1 METRIIDLI
10 KNPETLRVEDLN
22 LLETEIEKFPYMQ
35 SLRAI
40 YLLGVHRFYNEYFPK
55 ELAKTAAYTTDKRIL
70 YNLINKTNE
79 NMAAVLAASA
89 FPFKTEFTTKT
100 PALQEIKVEE
110 TPIHTEEEV
119 VENTDLVVETQ
130 SIEISEPVSFVEENT
145 NEEQQTTNNE
155 TPSISDIPSVEEPQ
169 YNAPS
174 PERSEYEQKKLAIDE
189 YIAAEMAKLKS
200 GTATE
205 EPSIIEKEEDVEPV
219 KAIETISETEKEEIA
234 VEEVKAEEITP
245 VETVEE
251 REVEVETEPVAVE
264 TEEERFSA
272 EELASP
278 STFNLKKPK
287 ETTIDFYNRK
297 QTGFVEETSTQ
308 KEDFYS
314 AKTTSESSTENEA
327 KETTIDFYAR
337 KQTSFVEETPAQKED
352 FYSAKTTSESSTED
366 ETKETTIDFYAQKQ
380 TKSIEET
387 SVQKEDIYSS
397 EKIAENEERE
407 TTIDFYARKQT
418 SFVEETP
425 AQKEDFYSAKTT
437 SESSTENEARET
449 TIDFYARKQT
459 ESVEESRTQ
468 KENYYS
474 SESLTENET
483 RGTNIDFYASKKTA
497 SDTQE
502 EQKSTH
508 SPVDIYQ
515 KTIDTENTEK
525 DEPAEVYKNPVD
537 FYSSQ
542 NKPVQ
547 EEENV
552 SATEEIANS
561 EKQEPK
567 VEIETEKVTE
577 VEKPASN
584 SNVTSFISTWKSW
597 LKIDRSEIVTPSEQ
611 DKKAAIID
619 KFIETNPKIS
629 PIKEDVDFIVKEKSN
644 DISHLMT
651 ETLAQLYVEQK
662 LYTKAIQAYKILQE
676 KHPEKTE
683 EFEERIEEI
692 KKSRNIK

>member
-40 YLLGVHRFYNEYFPK
+40 YLLGVHRFYNENFSK

-79 NMAAVLAASA
+79 NMAAALVASA
-89 FPFKTEFTTKT
+89 FPFKTDLATKT
-100 PALQEIKVEE
+100 PKIQEVKTEAIPAPAEVKIEE
-110 TPIHTEEEV
+110 K
-119 VENTDLVVETQ
+119 TDLVTETQ
-130 SIEISEPVSFVEENT
+130 SVEISEPVSFVEENK
-145 NEEQQTTNNE
+145 NEEAQALNNE
-155 TPSISDIPSVEEPQ
+155 TPSIPDVSPIEEPQ
-169 YNAPS
+169 ADILL
-174 PERSEYEQKKLAIDE
+174 PEKTETEKTELTAAE
-189 YIAAEMAKLKS
+189 YIAAEMAKLKA
-200 GTATE
+200 GAATE
-205 EPSIIEKEEDVEPV
+205 EPAIAEKE
-219 KAIETISETEKEEIA
+219 KNIETTETIEIISEVEKEEIL
-234 VEEVKAEEITP
+234 VEEVKAEEISP
-245 VETVEE
+245 IEIVEE
-251 REVEVETEPVAVE
+251 KEVEAEVETEPVVE
-264 TEEERFSA
+264 EEERFSA

-278 STFNLKKPK
+278 DTFNLRKPK

-297 QTGFVEETSTQ
+297 QTGFVEETPAQ

-314 AKTTSESSTENEA
+314 AKTTSESSAEKEEKETTIDFYAKKQAESVEETPAQKENIYSSEKTVEEKTTENEE

-352 FYSAKTTSESSTED
+352 FYSAKTTSESSAEK
-366 ETKETTIDFYAQKQ
+366 EEKETTIDFY
-380 TKSIEET
+380 T
-387 SVQKEDIYSS
+387 
-397 EKIAENEERE
+397 
-407 TTIDFYARKQT
+407 RKQT

-425 AQKEDFYSAKTT
+425 AQKENIYSSEETI
-437 SESSTENEARET
+437 SESSTEKEAKET
-449 TIDFYARKQT
+449 TIDFYA
-459 ESVEESRTQ
+459 
-468 KENYYS
+468 
-474 SESLTENET
+474 
-483 RGTNIDFYASKKTA
+483 SKKA
-497 SDTQE
+497 NSDTQE
-502 EQKSTH
+502 EQTSY
-508 SPVDIYQ
+508 SPVNIYQ
-515 KTIDTENTEK
+515 KQIDTEKEA
-525 DEPAEVYKNPVD
+525 AEVSKN
-537 FYSSQ
+537 F
-542 NKPVQ
+542 VQ
-547 EEENV
+547 EENV
-552 SATEEIANS
+552 STTEEAANS
-561 EKQEPK
+561 EKPK
-567 VEIETEKVTE
+567 PKAEIGTEKVSE
-577 VEKPASN
+577 VVKPTSS

-619 KFIETNPKIS
+619 KFIENNPKIS

>member
-40 YLLGVHRFYNEYFPK
+40 YLLGVHRFYNENFSK

-79 NMAAVLAASA
+79 NMAAALAASA
-89 FPFKTEFTTKT
+89 FPFKTDLATKT
-100 PALQEIKVEE
+100 PKIQEVKTEAIPAPAEVKIEE
-110 TPIHTEEEV
+110 K
-119 VENTDLVVETQ
+119 TDLVTETQ
-130 SIEISEPVSFVEENT
+130 SVEISEPVFVEENK
-145 NEEQQTTNNE
+145 NEETQAVNNE
-155 TPSISDIPSVEEPQ
+155 TPSIPDVSLVEEPQ
-169 YNAPS
+169 SDVLS
-174 PERSEYEQKKLAIDE
+174 PEKTETEKTELTAAE

-200 GTATE
+200 GAATE
-205 EPSIIEKEEDVEPV
+205 EPAIAEKEEN
-219 KAIETISETEKEEIA
+219 IETTETIEIISEAEKEEIL
-234 VEEVKAEEITP
+234 VEEVKAEEIP
-245 VETVEE
+245 PIEIVEE
-251 REVEVETEPVAVE
+251 KEVEVEAEPV
-264 TEEERFSA
+264 EEERFSA

-278 STFNLKKPK
+278 DTFNLRKPK

-297 QTGFVEETSTQ
+297 QTGFVEETPAQKENIYSSEETISEKPAEKEEEKETNISFYAQKQAESIEESPAQ

-314 AKTTSESSTENEA
+314 AKTTSESPAEKEERETTIDFYARKQTCFVEETPAQKENIYSSEKTVEEKTTEKEE

-337 KQTSFVEETPAQKED
+337 KQTSFVEETPAQKENI
-352 FYSAKTTSESSTED
+352 YSSEKTVEEKTTEKE
-366 ETKETTIDFYAQKQ
+366 EKETTIDFYA
-380 TKSIEET
+380 
-387 SVQKEDIYSS
+387 
-397 EKIAENEERE
+397 
-407 TTIDFYARKQT
+407 
-418 SFVEETP
+418 
-425 AQKEDFYSAKTT
+425 
-437 SESSTENEARET
+437 
-449 TIDFYARKQT
+449 
-459 ESVEESRTQ
+459 
-468 KENYYS
+468 
-474 SESLTENET
+474 
-483 RGTNIDFYASKKTA
+483 SKKA
-497 SDTQE
+497 NSDAQE
-502 EQKSTH
+502 EQTSY
-508 SPVDIYQ
+508 SPVNIYQ
-515 KTIDTENTEK
+515 KQIDTEKEDT
-525 DEPAEVYKNPVD
+525 AEVSKNL
-537 FYSSQ
+537 
-542 NKPVQ
+542 VQ
-547 EEENV
+547 EENI
-552 SATEEIANS
+552 STTEEAANS
-561 EKQEPK
+561 EKPEPK
-567 VEIETEKVTE
+567 AEIEKVSE
-577 VEKPASN
+577 AAKPTSN

-619 KFIETNPKIS
+619 KFIENNPKIS

>member
-40 YLLGVHRFYNEYFPK
+40 YLLGVHRFYNEHFPK

-79 NMAAVLAASA
+79 NRAAALAESPI
-89 FPFKTEFTTKT
+89 PFKTEFTTKT

-110 TPIHTEEEV
+110 TPIHTGEEV

-130 SIEISEPVSFVEENT
+130 SVEISEPVSFVEENT

-155 TPSISDIPSVEEPQ
+155 TPSIPEVSPVEEPQ

-174 PERSEYEQKKLAIDE
+174 LERSEYEQKKLAIDE

-200 GTATE
+200 GAATE
-205 EPSIIEKEEDVEPV
+205 EPSADEKEEN
-219 KAIETISETEKEEIA
+219 IETTEKISEKEEVA
-234 VEEVKAEEITP
+234 VEEVKAEEISP
-245 VETVEE
+245 IEE
-251 REVEVETEPVAVE
+251 KEVEVETEPVVE

-278 STFNLKKPK
+278 ETFNLKKPK

-297 QTGFVEETSTQ
+297 QTGYAEETSAL
-308 KEDFYS
+308 KEDYYSS
-314 AKTTSESSTENEA
+314 AKPVEENST
-327 KETTIDFYAR
+327 KETNVDFYTK
-337 KQTSFVEETPAQKED
+337 KQTEPVEEAPAQKED
-352 FYSAKTTSESSTED
+352 YYSVKPVSESSAED

-380 TKSIEET
+380 TIAET
-387 SVQKEDIYSS
+387 AVQKEDIYSS
-397 EKIAENEERE
+397 EKTAENEERE

-418 SFVEETP
+418 GFVEETP
-425 AQKEDFYSAKTT
+425 AQKENNYS
-437 SESSTENEARET
+437 SESSTENEA
-449 TIDFYARKQT
+449 
-459 ESVEESRTQ
+459 
-468 KENYYS
+468 
-474 SESLTENET
+474 
-483 RGTNIDFYASKKTA
+483 RGTNIDFYASKIA
-497 SDTQE
+497 VSDTQE
-502 EQKSTH
+502 EQKSAY

-515 KTIDTENTEK
+515 KPIETENTEK
-525 DEPAEVYKNPVD
+525 DEQVEVYKNPVD

-552 SATEEIANS
+552 SATEDVADS
-561 EKQEPK
+561 EKPKAEP
-567 VEIETEKVTE
+567 EIVTE
-577 VEKPASN
+577 VVKPASN

-619 KFIETNPKIS
+619 KFIENNPKIS

-644 DISHLMT
+644 HISHLMT

-676 KHPEKTE
+676 KHPERTE
-683 EFEERIEEI
+683 EYEEVIEEI

>member
-40 YLLGVHRFYNEYFPK
+40 YLLGVHRFYNEHFPK

-79 NMAAVLAASA
+79 NMAAALAASA

-119 VENTDLVVETQ
+119 VENTDLIVENQ
-130 SIEISEPVSFVEENT
+130 PVEISEPVSFVEENT
-145 NEEQQTTNNE
+145 NDEQQATNIE
-155 TPSISDIPSVEEPQ
+155 IPSIPDVSPVEEPQ
-169 YNAPS
+169 YSAPS

-200 GTATE
+200 GIATE
-205 EPSIIEKEEDVEPV
+205 APSIVEKEEDIEPV
-219 KAIETISETEKEEIA
+219 KAVETISETEKEEEEVA
-234 VEEVKAEEITP
+234 VEEVKAEEISP
-245 VETVEE
+245 IEAVEE
-251 REVEVETEPVAVE
+251 KEVEVETETEPIATE

-297 QTGFVEETSTQ
+297 QTGYAEETSAT
-308 KEDFYS
+308 KEDYYSS
-314 AKTTSESSTENEA
+314 AKPVEEENKV
-327 KETTIDFYAR
+327 KETTVDFYAK
-337 KQTSFVEETPAQKED
+337 KQAEPVEETP
-352 FYSAKTTSESSTED
+352 
-366 ETKETTIDFYAQKQ
+366 
-380 TKSIEET
+380 
-387 SVQKEDIYSS
+387 VQKEDIYFS
-397 EKIAENEERE
+397 EKTAENEERE

-418 SFVEETP
+418 GFVEETP
-425 AQKEDFYSAKTT
+425 AQKENNYS
-437 SESSTENEARET
+437 SESSTENEA
-449 TIDFYARKQT
+449 
-459 ESVEESRTQ
+459 
-468 KENYYS
+468 
-474 SESLTENET
+474 
-483 RGTNIDFYASKKTA
+483 RGTNIDFYASKKTNPDA
-497 SDTQE
+497 QE
-502 EQKSTH
+502 EQKSAY

-515 KTIDTENTEK
+515 KPIETKNTEK
-525 DEPAEVYKNPVD
+525 DEPVEVYKNPVD
-537 FYSSQ
+537 FYSSK

-552 SATEEIANS
+552 SATEEVVANS
-561 EKQEPK
+561 EKPK
-567 VEIETEKVTE
+567 TELEKVSE
-577 VEKPASN
+577 VVKPASN

-619 KFIETNPKIS
+619 KFIENNPKIS

>member
-10 KNPETLRVEDLN
+10 KNPETLRVEDLS

-40 YLLGVHRFYNEYFPK
+40 YLLGVHRFYNENFSK

-79 NMAAVLAASA
+79 NMAAALAASA
-89 FPFKTEFTTKT
+89 FPFKTDLATKT
-100 PALQEIKVEE
+100 PKIQEVKTEAIPAPAEVKIEE
-110 TPIHTEEEV
+110 K
-119 VENTDLVVETQ
+119 TDLVTETQ
-130 SIEISEPVSFVEENT
+130 SVEISEPVFVEENK
-145 NEEQQTTNNE
+145 NEEAQAVNNV
-155 TPSISDIPSVEEPQ
+155 TPFIPDVLPIEEPQ
-169 YNAPS
+169 TEVLS
-174 PERSEYEQKKLAIDE
+174 PEKTETEKTELTAAE

-200 GTATE
+200 GAATE
-205 EPSIIEKEEDVEPV
+205 EPAIAEKEEN
-219 KAIETISETEKEEIA
+219 IETTETIEIISEVEKKEIL
-234 VEEVKAEEITP
+234 VEEVKTEEISP
-245 VETVEE
+245 IEIVEE
-251 REVEVETEPVAVE
+251 KEVEVEAEPI
-264 TEEERFSA
+264 EEERFSA

-278 STFNLKKPK
+278 DTFNLRKPK

-297 QTGFVEETSTQ
+297 QTGFVEEIPAQ
-308 KEDFYS
+308 KENNYS
-314 AKTTSESSTENEA
+314 SEKPISEKPAEKEEE
-327 KETTIDFYAR
+327 KETNISFYAQ
-337 KQTSFVEETPAQKED
+337 KQAESIEESPAQKED
-352 FYSAKTTSESSTED
+352 FYSAKTTSESP
-366 ETKETTIDFYAQKQ
+366 A
-380 TKSIEET
+380 
-387 SVQKEDIYSS
+387 
-397 EKIAENEERE
+397 EKEERE

-437 SESSTENEARET
+437 SESSTENEERET

-459 ESVEESRTQ
+459 SFVEETPAQ
-468 KENYYS
+468 KEDFYS
-474 SESLTENET
+474 AKTTSESSAENEEREKT
-483 RGTNIDFYASKKTA
+483 IDFYASKKA
-497 SDTQE
+497 NSDAQE
-502 EQKSTH
+502 EQTSY
-508 SPVDIYQ
+508 SPVNIYQ
-515 KTIDTENTEK
+515 KQIDTEKEDT
-525 DEPAEVYKNPVD
+525 AEVSKTL
-537 FYSSQ
+537 
-542 NKPVQ
+542 VQ
-547 EEENV
+547 EENI
-552 SATEEIANS
+552 STTEEAANS
-561 EKQEPK
+561 DKPEPK
-567 VEIETEKVTE
+567 AEIEKVSE
-577 VEKPASN
+577 VVKPTSN

-597 LKIDRSEIVTPSEQ
+597 LKIDCSEIVTPSEQ

-619 KFIETNPKIS
+619 KFIENNPKIS

>member
-10 KNPETLRVEDLN
+10 KNPETLRVEDLS

-40 YLLGVHRFYNEYFPK
+40 YLLGVHRFYNENFSK

-79 NMAAVLAASA
+79 NMAAALVASA
-89 FPFKTEFTTKT
+89 FPFKTDLATKT
-100 PALQEIKVEE
+100 PKIQEVKSEAIPAPAEMKIEE
-110 TPIHTEEEV
+110 K
-119 VENTDLVVETQ
+119 TDLVTKTQ
-130 SIEISEPVSFVEENT
+130 SVEISEPVSFVEENK
-145 NEEQQTTNNE
+145 NEEAQAVNNE
-155 TPSISDIPSVEEPQ
+155 TPSIPDLSPIEEPQ
-169 YNAPS
+169 AEVLS
-174 PERSEYEQKKLAIDE
+174 PEKTETEKTELTAAE
-189 YIAAEMAKLKS
+189 YIAAEMAKLKA
-200 GTATE
+200 GAATE
-205 EPSIIEKEEDVEPV
+205 EPAIAEKEEN
-219 KAIETISETEKEEIA
+219 IETTETIEIISEAEKEEIL
-234 VEEVKAEEITP
+234 VVEVKAEEISP
-245 VETVEE
+245 IEIVEE
-251 REVEVETEPVAVE
+251 KEVEVEIETEPVE
-264 TEEERFSA
+264 EEERFSA

-278 STFNLKKPK
+278 DTFNLRKPK

-297 QTGFVEETSTQ
+297 QTGFVEEIPAQ
-308 KEDFYS
+308 KENNYS
-314 AKTTSESSTENEA
+314 SEKPISEKPAEKEEE
-327 KETTIDFYAR
+327 KETNISFYAQ
-337 KQTSFVEETPAQKED
+337 KQAESIEESPAQKENIYSSEKPISEKPAEKEEEKETNISFYAQKQAESIEESPAQKED
-352 FYSAKTTSESSTED
+352 FYSAKTTSESS
-366 ETKETTIDFYAQKQ
+366 A
-380 TKSIEET
+380 
-387 SVQKEDIYSS
+387 
-397 EKIAENEERE
+397 EKEERE

-437 SESSTENEARET
+437 SESSTEKEERET

-459 ESVEESRTQ
+459 SFVEETPAQ
-468 KENYYS
+468 KEDFYS
-474 SESLTENET
+474 AKTTSESSAEKEERET
-483 RGTNIDFYASKKTA
+483 TIDFYASKKA
-497 SDTQE
+497 DSDAQE
-502 EQKSTH
+502 EQTSY
-508 SPVDIYQ
+508 SPVNIYQ
-515 KTIDTENTEK
+515 KQIDTEKEATE
-525 DEPAEVYKNPVD
+525 VSKNL
-537 FYSSQ
+537 
-542 NKPVQ
+542 VQ
-547 EEENV
+547 EENI
-552 SATEEIANS
+552 STTEEAANS
-561 EKQEPK
+561 EKPEPK
-567 VEIETEKVTE
+567 AEIEKVSE
-577 VEKPASN
+577 VVKPTSS

-619 KFIETNPKIS
+619 KFIENNPKIS

>member
-40 YLLGVHRFYNEYFPK
+40 YLLGVHRFYNEHFPK

-79 NMAAVLAASA
+79 NMAAALAASP

-110 TPIHTEEEV
+110 TPVPAEEEV

-130 SIEISEPVSFVEENT
+130 SVEISEPVSFVEENT

-155 TPSISDIPSVEEPQ
+155 TPSIPDVPSVEEPQ
-169 YNAPS
+169 YSTSS
-174 PERSEYEQKKLAIDE
+174 PEKSEYEQKKLAIDE

-205 EPSIIEKEEDVEPV
+205 EPSIVEKEEDVEPV
-219 KAIETISETEKEEIA
+219 KAVETINETEKEEIA
-234 VEEVKAEEITP
+234 VEEVKAEEISP
-245 VETVEE
+245 AETVEE
-251 REVEVETEPVAVE
+251 KEVEVETEPVVE

-297 QTGFVEETSTQ
+297 QTGYAEETSALKEDYYSSAKPVEENSTKETTVDFYTKKQ
-308 KEDFYS
+308 AESVEEIPTPKEDFYS
-314 AKTTSESSTENEA
+314 AKTTSESSAENE
-327 KETTIDFYAR
+327 ER
-337 KQTSFVEETPAQKED
+337 
-352 FYSAKTTSESSTED
+352 
-366 ETKETTIDFYAQKQ
+366 ETTIDFYAQKQ
-380 TKSIEET
+380 TIAET
-387 SVQKEDIYSS
+387 AVQKEDIYSS
-397 EKIAENEERE
+397 EKTAENEERE

-418 SFVEETP
+418 SFIEEAP
-425 AQKEDFYSAKTT
+425 AQKENNYS
-437 SESSTENEARET
+437 SESSTENEA
-449 TIDFYARKQT
+449 
-459 ESVEESRTQ
+459 
-468 KENYYS
+468 
-474 SESLTENET
+474 
-483 RGTNIDFYASKKTA
+483 RGTNIDFYASKKPV

-502 EQKSTH
+502 EQKSAY

-515 KTIDTENTEK
+515 KPIETKNTEK
-525 DEPAEVYKNPVD
+525 DEQVEVYKNPVD

-561 EKQEPK
+561 EKPKAEP
-567 VEIETEKVTE
+567 EIVTE
-577 VEKPASN
+577 VVKPASN

-619 KFIETNPKIS
+619 KFIENNPKIS

>member
-40 YLLGVHRFYNEYFPK
+40 YLLGVHRFYNENFSK

-79 NMAAVLAASA
+79 NMAAALAASA
-89 FPFKTEFTTKT
+89 FPFKTDLATKT
-100 PALQEIKVEE
+100 PKIQEVK
-110 TPIHTEEEV
+110 TEEIPIPAPAEV
-119 VENTDLVVETQ
+119 KIEEKTDLVTKTQ
-130 SIEISEPVSFVEENT
+130 SVEISEPVSFVEENKI
-145 NEEQQTTNNE
+145 EEAQALNNE
-155 TPSISDIPSVEEPQ
+155 TPSIPDVSPIEEPQ
-169 YNAPS
+169 ADILS
-174 PERSEYEQKKLAIDE
+174 PEKTETEKTELTAAE

-200 GTATE
+200 GAATE
-205 EPSIIEKEEDVEPV
+205 EPAIAEKEEN
-219 KAIETISETEKEEIA
+219 IETTETIEIISEAEKEEIL
-234 VEEVKAEEITP
+234 VEEVKAEEISP
-245 VETVEE
+245 IEIVEE
-251 REVEVETEPVAVE
+251 KEVEVEAEPI
-264 TEEERFSA
+264 EEERFSA

-278 STFNLKKPK
+278 DTFNLRKPK

-297 QTGFVEETSTQ
+297 QTGFVEEIPAQKENNYSSEKPISEKPAEKEEEKETNISFYAQKQAESIEESPAQ

-314 AKTTSESSTENEA
+314 AKTTSESPAENEER
-327 KETTIDFYAR
+327 ETTIDFYAR

-352 FYSAKTTSESSTED
+352 FYSAKTTSESS
-366 ETKETTIDFYAQKQ
+366 
-380 TKSIEET
+380 
-387 SVQKEDIYSS
+387 
-397 EKIAENEERE
+397 AENEERE

-437 SESSTENEARET
+437 SESSTENEERET
-449 TIDFYARKQT
+449 TIDFYA
-459 ESVEESRTQ
+459 
-468 KENYYS
+468 
-474 SESLTENET
+474 
-483 RGTNIDFYASKKTA
+483 SKKA
-497 SDTQE
+497 NSDAQE
-502 EQKSTH
+502 EQTSY
-508 SPVDIYQ
+508 SPVNIYQ
-515 KTIDTENTEK
+515 KQIDTEKEDT
-525 DEPAEVYKNPVD
+525 AEVSKNL
-537 FYSSQ
+537 
-542 NKPVQ
+542 VQ
-547 EEENV
+547 EENI
-552 SATEEIANS
+552 STTEEVANS
-561 EKQEPK
+561 EKPEPK
-567 VEIETEKVTE
+567 AEIETEKVSE
-577 VEKPASN
+577 VVKPTSS

-619 KFIETNPKIS
+619 KFIENNPKIS

>member
-10 KNPETLRVEDLN
+10 KNPEILRVEDLN

-40 YLLGVHRFYNEYFPK
+40 YLLGVHRFYNENFSK

-79 NMAAVLAASA
+79 NMAAALAASA
-89 FPFKTEFTTKT
+89 FPFKTDLATKT
-100 PALQEIKVEE
+100 PKIQEVKTEAIPAPAEVKIEE
-110 TPIHTEEEV
+110 K
-119 VENTDLVVETQ
+119 TDLVTETQ
-130 SIEISEPVSFVEENT
+130 SVEISEPVSFVEENK
-145 NEEQQTTNNE
+145 NEEQQAVNIE
-155 TPSISDIPSVEEPQ
+155 TPSIPDVSPIEEPQ
-169 YNAPS
+169 AEVLS
-174 PERSEYEQKKLAIDE
+174 PEKTETEKTELTAAE
-189 YIAAEMAKLKS
+189 YIAAEMAKLKA
-200 GTATE
+200 GAATE
-205 EPSIIEKEEDVEPV
+205 EPAIAEKEEN
-219 KAIETISETEKEEIA
+219 IETTETIEIISEAEKEEIL
-234 VEEVKAEEITP
+234 VEEVKAEEISP
-245 VETVEE
+245 IEIVEE
-251 REVEVETEPVAVE
+251 KEVEVEVEVEIVTEPVE
-264 TEEERFSA
+264 EEERFSA

-278 STFNLKKPK
+278 DTFNLRKPK

-297 QTGFVEETSTQ
+297 QTGFVEETPAQ
-308 KEDFYS
+308 KENIYS
-314 AKTTSESSTENEA
+314 SEKPISEKPAEKEEE
-327 KETTIDFYAR
+327 KETNISFYAQ
-337 KQTSFVEETPAQKED
+337 KQAESVEESPAQKED
-352 FYSAKTTSESSTED
+352 FYSAKTTS
-366 ETKETTIDFYAQKQ
+366 
-380 TKSIEET
+380 KSP
-387 SVQKEDIYSS
+387 
-397 EKIAENEERE
+397 AENEERE

-437 SESSTENEARET
+437 SESSTENEERET

-459 ESVEESRTQ
+459 SFVEETPAQ
-468 KENYYS
+468 KEDFYS
-474 SESLTENET
+474 AKTTSESSTEKEERET
-483 RGTNIDFYASKKTA
+483 AIDFYASKKA
-497 SDTQE
+497 NSDAQE
-502 EQKSTH
+502 EQTSY
-508 SPVDIYQ
+508 SPVNIYQ
-515 KTIDTENTEK
+515 KQIDTEKEA
-525 DEPAEVYKNPVD
+525 AEVSKNL
-537 FYSSQ
+537 
-542 NKPVQ
+542 VQ
-547 EEENV
+547 EENI
-552 SATEEIANS
+552 STTEEAANS
-561 EKQEPK
+561 EKPEPK
-567 VEIETEKVTE
+567 AETEKVSE
-577 VEKPASN
+577 VVKPTSN

-619 KFIETNPKIS
+619 KFIENNPKIS

>member
-40 YLLGVHRFYNEYFPK
+40 YLLGVHRFYNEHFPK

-79 NMAAVLAASA
+79 NRAAALVEKA
-89 FPFKTEFTTKT
+89 FPFKTELTTKAPEIQET
-100 PALQEIKVEE
+100 KVAETLIPAK
-110 TPIHTEEEV
+110 EEV
-119 VENTDLVVETQ
+119 VESTDLVVETQ
-130 SIEISEPVSFVEENT
+130 SVEISEPVSFVEENT

-155 TPSISDIPSVEEPQ
+155 TPSIPDVPSVEEPQ
-169 YNAPS
+169 YSTSS
-174 PERSEYEQKKLAIDE
+174 PEKSEYEQKKLAIDE

-205 EPSIIEKEEDVEPV
+205 EPSIVGKEEDVEPV
-219 KAIETISETEKEEIA
+219 KAVETINETEKEEIA
-234 VEEVKAEEITP
+234 VEEVKAEEISP
-245 VETVEE
+245 VEPVEK
-251 REVEVETEPVAVE
+251 EVVEIETELVVE

-287 ETTIDFYNRK
+287 ETTIDFYNKK
-297 QTGFVEETSTQ
+297 QTGYVEEISTAKEDYYSSAKPVEEENKVKETTVDFYTKKQAESVEETPTP

-314 AKTTSESSTENEA
+314 AKTTSESS
-327 KETTIDFYAR
+327 
-337 KQTSFVEETPAQKED
+337 
-352 FYSAKTTSESSTED
+352 
-366 ETKETTIDFYAQKQ
+366 
-380 TKSIEET
+380 
-387 SVQKEDIYSS
+387 
-397 EKIAENEERE
+397 AENEERE

-418 SFVEETP
+418 GFIEEAP
-425 AQKEDFYSAKTT
+425 VQKENIYSSEKTA
-437 SESSTENEARET
+437 ENEERET

-459 ESVEESRTQ
+459 GFIEEAPVQ
-468 KENYYS
+468 KENNYS
-474 SESLTENET
+474 SKSSAENEA

-502 EQKSTH
+502 EQKSAY

-515 KTIDTENTEK
+515 KPIETENTEK

-552 SATEEIANS
+552 SATEDVADS
-561 EKQEPK
+561 EKTEPK
-567 VEIETEKVTE
+567 AETEPVKVTE
-577 VEKPASN
+577 VMKSTSN

-619 KFIETNPKIS
+619 KFIENNPKIS

-676 KHPEKTE
+676 KHPERTD

>member
-40 YLLGVHRFYNEYFPK
+40 YLLGVHRFYNEHFPK

-79 NMAAVLAASA
+79 NMAAALAASA

-110 TPIHTEEEV
+110 TPIHAEEEV

-130 SIEISEPVSFVEENT
+130 SVEISEPVSFVEENT
-145 NEEQQTTNNE
+145 NEEQQAANTE
-155 TPSISDIPSVEEPQ
+155 TPSIPEVSPVEEPQ

-174 PERSEYEQKKLAIDE
+174 PEINEYEQKKLAIDE

-205 EPSIIEKEEDVEPV
+205 ELSTAEKEENIETT
-219 KAIETISETEKEEIA
+219 ETISETEKEEIA

-251 REVEVETEPVAVE
+251 REVEVEIEAEPIV
-264 TEEERFSA
+264 EEERFSA

-278 STFNLKKPK
+278 STFKLKKPK

-297 QTGFVEETSTQ
+297 QTGFVEETSAPKEDYYSSAKPVEEENKVKETTVDFYTKKQAESVEETPTPKEYFYSAKTTSESSAENEERETTIDFYARKQTESVEETPTQ

-327 KETTIDFYAR
+327 KKTTIDFYAR
-337 KQTSFVEETPAQKED
+337 KQTSFVEETPAPKENI
-352 FYSAKTTSESSTED
+352 YSSEETISESSTE
-366 ETKETTIDFYAQKQ
+366 K
-380 TKSIEET
+380 
-387 SVQKEDIYSS
+387 
-397 EKIAENEERE
+397 
-407 TTIDFYARKQT
+407 
-418 SFVEETP
+418 
-425 AQKEDFYSAKTT
+425 
-437 SESSTENEARET
+437 EARET
-449 TIDFYARKQT
+449 TIDFYA
-459 ESVEESRTQ
+459 
-468 KENYYS
+468 
-474 SESLTENET
+474 
-483 RGTNIDFYASKKTA
+483 SKKA
-497 SDTQE
+497 NSDVQE
-502 EQKSTH
+502 EQTSY
-508 SPVDIYQ
+508 SPVNIYQ
-515 KTIDTENTEK
+515 KQIDTEKEDT
-525 DEPAEVYKNPVD
+525 AEVSKN
-537 FYSSQ
+537 F
-542 NKPVQ
+542 VQ
-547 EEENV
+547 EENI
-552 SATEEIANS
+552 STTEEAANS
-561 EKQEPK
+561 EKPEPK
-567 VEIETEKVTE
+567 AEIEPEKVSE
-577 VEKPASN
+577 VVKHTSN

-619 KFIETNPKIS
+619 KFIENNPKIS

-676 KHPEKTE
+676 KHPERTD

>member
-10 KNPETLRVEDLN
+10 KNPETLRVEDLS

-40 YLLGVHRFYNEYFPK
+40 YLLGVHRFYNENFSK

-79 NMAAVLAASA
+79 NMAAALAASA
-89 FPFKTEFTTKT
+89 FPFKTDLATKT
-100 PALQEIKVEE
+100 PKIQEVKTEAIPAPAKVKIEE
-110 TPIHTEEEV
+110 K
-119 VENTDLVVETQ
+119 TDLVTETQ
-130 SIEISEPVSFVEENT
+130 SVEISEPVSFVEENK
-145 NEEQQTTNNE
+145 NEEQQAVNIE
-155 TPSISDIPSVEEPQ
+155 TPSIPDVSPIEKPQADIL
-169 YNAPS
+169 S
-174 PERSEYEQKKLAIDE
+174 PEKTETEKTELTAAE

-200 GTATE
+200 GAATE
-205 EPSIIEKEEDVEPV
+205 EPAIAEKEEN
-219 KAIETISETEKEEIA
+219 IETTETIEIISEAEKEEIL
-234 VEEVKAEEITP
+234 VEEVKAEEISP
-245 VETVEE
+245 IEIVEE
-251 REVEVETEPVAVE
+251 KEVEVEVEIEAEPV
-264 TEEERFSA
+264 EEERFSA

-278 STFNLKKPK
+278 DTFNLRKPK

-297 QTGFVEETSTQ
+297 QTGFVEETPAQKENIYSSEKPAEKEEEKETNISFYAQKQAESIEESPAQ

-314 AKTTSESSTENEA
+314 AKTTSESPAEKEER
-327 KETTIDFYAR
+327 ETTIDFYARKQTSFVEETPAQKENNYSSEKIVEEKPTEKEEEKETAVDFYAR

-352 FYSAKTTSESSTED
+352 FYSAKTTSESST
-366 ETKETTIDFYAQKQ
+366 
-380 TKSIEET
+380 
-387 SVQKEDIYSS
+387 
-397 EKIAENEERE
+397 ENEERE

-437 SESSTENEARET
+437 SESSAENEERET
-449 TIDFYARKQT
+449 TIDFYA
-459 ESVEESRTQ
+459 
-468 KENYYS
+468 
-474 SESLTENET
+474 
-483 RGTNIDFYASKKTA
+483 SKKA
-497 SDTQE
+497 NSDAQE
-502 EQKSTH
+502 EQTSY
-508 SPVDIYQ
+508 SPVNIYQ
-515 KTIDTENTEK
+515 KQIDTEKEA
-525 DEPAEVYKNPVD
+525 AEVSKNL
-537 FYSSQ
+537 
-542 NKPVQ
+542 VQ
-547 EEENV
+547 EENI
-552 SATEEIANS
+552 STTEEAANS
-561 EKQEPK
+561 EKPEPK
-567 VEIETEKVTE
+567 AEIETEKVSE
-577 VEKPASN
+577 VVKPTSN

-619 KFIETNPKIS
+619 KFIENNPKIS

>member
-40 YLLGVHRFYNEYFPK
+40 YLLGVHRFYNEHFPK

-79 NMAAVLAASA
+79 NMAAALAASA

-119 VENTDLVVETQ
+119 VENTDLIVENQ
-130 SIEISEPVSFVEENT
+130 PVEISEPVSFVEENT
-145 NEEQQTTNNE
+145 NDEQQATNIE
-155 TPSISDIPSVEEPQ
+155 IPSIPDVSPVEEPQ
-169 YNAPS
+169 YSAPS

-200 GTATE
+200 GIATE
-205 EPSIIEKEEDVEPV
+205 APSIVEKEEDIEPV
-219 KAIETISETEKEEIA
+219 KAVETISETEKEEEVA
-234 VEEVKAEEITP
+234 VEEVKAEEISP
-245 VETVEE
+245 IEAVEE
-251 REVEVETEPVAVE
+251 KEVEVETETEPIATE

-297 QTGFVEETSTQ
+297 QTGYAEETSAT
-308 KEDFYS
+308 KEDYYSS
-314 AKTTSESSTENEA
+314 AKPVEEENKV
-327 KETTIDFYAR
+327 KETTVDFYAK
-337 KQTSFVEETPAQKED
+337 KQAEPVEETPVQKED
-352 FYSAKTTSESSTED
+352 YYSVKPVSESSAED

-380 TKSIEET
+380 TIAET
-387 SVQKEDIYSS
+387 AVQKEDIYSS
-397 EKIAENEERE
+397 EK
-407 TTIDFYARKQT
+407 T
-418 SFVEETP
+418 
-425 AQKEDFYSAKTT
+425 
-437 SESSTENEARET
+437 TENKEIET

-459 ESVEESRTQ
+459 ESVEEAPAQ
-468 KENYYS
+468 KENHYS
-474 SESLTENET
+474 SEETISESSTEKEARET
-483 RGTNIDFYASKKTA
+483 AIDFYASKKA
-497 SDTQE
+497 NLDAQE
-502 EQKSTH
+502 EQTSY
-508 SPVDIYQ
+508 SPVNIYQ
-515 KTIDTENTEK
+515 KQIDTEKEDAVEVSNN
-525 DEPAEVYKNPVD
+525 PA
-537 FYSSQ
+537 
-542 NKPVQ
+542 Q
-547 EEENV
+547 EENI
-552 SATEEIANS
+552 STTEEAANS
-561 EKQEPK
+561 KKPEPK
-567 VEIETEKVTE
+567 VEIETEKVSE
-577 VEKPASN
+577 VVKPTSN

-619 KFIETNPKIS
+619 KFIENNPKIS

>member
-40 YLLGVHRFYNEYFPK
+40 YLLGVHRFYNENFSK

-79 NMAAVLAASA
+79 NMAAALAASA
-89 FPFKTEFTTKT
+89 FPFKTDLATKT
-100 PALQEIKVEE
+100 PKIQEVKTEVIPAPAEVKIEE
-110 TPIHTEEEV
+110 K
-119 VENTDLVVETQ
+119 TDLVTETQ
-130 SIEISEPVSFVEENT
+130 SVEISEPVSFVEENK
-145 NEEQQTTNNE
+145 NEEQQAVNIE
-155 TPSISDIPSVEEPQ
+155 TPSIPDVSPIEEPQ
-169 YNAPS
+169 ADILS
-174 PERSEYEQKKLAIDE
+174 PEKTETEKTELTAAE

-200 GTATE
+200 GAATE
-205 EPSIIEKEEDVEPV
+205 EPAIAEKEEN
-219 KAIETISETEKEEIA
+219 IETTETIEIISEAEKEEIL
-234 VEEVKAEEITP
+234 VEEVKAEEISP
-245 VETVEE
+245 IEIVEE
-251 REVEVETEPVAVE
+251 KEVEVEIEAEPVE
-264 TEEERFSA
+264 EEERFSA

-278 STFNLKKPK
+278 DTFNLRKPK

-297 QTGFVEETSTQ
+297 QTGFV
-308 KEDFYS
+308 D
-314 AKTTSESSTENEA
+314 
-327 KETTIDFYAR
+327 
-337 KQTSFVEETPAQKED
+337 ETPAQKED
-352 FYSAKTTSESSTED
+352 FYSAKTTLESSTE
-366 ETKETTIDFYAQKQ
+366 K
-380 TKSIEET
+380 
-387 SVQKEDIYSS
+387 
-397 EKIAENEERE
+397 EERE

-437 SESSTENEARET
+437 SESPAEKEERET

-459 ESVEESRTQ
+459 SFVEETPAQ
-468 KENYYS
+468 KENIYS
-474 SESLTENET
+474 SEKTVEEKTTEKEEKETTIDFYARKQTSFVEETPAQKEDFYSAKTTSESSAENEERET
-483 RGTNIDFYASKKTA
+483 TIDFYASKKA
-497 SDTQE
+497 DSDAQE
-502 EQKSTH
+502 EQTSY
-508 SPVDIYQ
+508 SPVNIYQ
-515 KTIDTENTEK
+515 KQIDTEKEA
-525 DEPAEVYKNPVD
+525 AEVSKNL
-537 FYSSQ
+537 
-542 NKPVQ
+542 VQ
-547 EEENV
+547 EENI
-552 SATEEIANS
+552 STTEEAANS
-561 EKQEPK
+561 EKPEPK
-567 VEIETEKVTE
+567 AEIETEKVTE
-577 VEKPASN
+577 VVKPTSN
-584 SNVTSFISTWKSW
+584 NNVTSFISTWKSW

-619 KFIETNPKIS
+619 KFIENNPKIS

>member
-40 YLLGVHRFYNEYFPK
+40 YLLGVHRFYNENFSK

-79 NMAAVLAASA
+79 NMAAALAASA
-89 FPFKTEFTTKT
+89 FPFKTDLATKT
-100 PALQEIKVEE
+100 PKIQEVK
-110 TPIHTEEEV
+110 TEAIPAPAEV
-119 VENTDLVVETQ
+119 KIEENTDLVTEKQ
-130 SIEISEPVSFVEENT
+130 SVKISEPVSFVEENK
-145 NEEQQTTNNE
+145 NEEAQAVNNE
-155 TPSISDIPSVEEPQ
+155 TPSIPDVSPIEEPQ
-169 YNAPS
+169 ADILS
-174 PERSEYEQKKLAIDE
+174 PEKTETEKTELTAAE

-200 GTATE
+200 GAATE
-205 EPSIIEKEEDVEPV
+205 EPAIAEKEEN
-219 KAIETISETEKEEIA
+219 IETTETIEIISEAEKEEIL
-234 VEEVKAEEITP
+234 VEEVKAEEISP
-245 VETVEE
+245 IEIVEE
-251 REVEVETEPVAVE
+251 KEVEVEVEVEAEPVE
-264 TEEERFSA
+264 EEERFSA

-278 STFNLKKPK
+278 DTFNLRKPK

-297 QTGFVEETSTQ
+297 QTGFVEETPAQ
-308 KEDFYS
+308 KENIYS
-314 AKTTSESSTENEA
+314 SEKPISEKPAEKEEE
-327 KETTIDFYAR
+327 KETNISFYAQ
-337 KQTSFVEETPAQKED
+337 KQAESVEETPAQK
-352 FYSAKTTSESSTED
+352 KN
-366 ETKETTIDFYAQKQ
+366 
-380 TKSIEET
+380 
-387 SVQKEDIYSS
+387 IYSS
-397 EKIAENEERE
+397 EKTVEKKTTEKEERE

-437 SESSTENEARET
+437 SESSTENEERET
-449 TIDFYARKQT
+449 TIDFYA
-459 ESVEESRTQ
+459 
-468 KENYYS
+468 
-474 SESLTENET
+474 
-483 RGTNIDFYASKKTA
+483 SKKA
-497 SDTQE
+497 DSDAQE
-502 EQKSTH
+502 EQTSY
-508 SPVDIYQ
+508 SPVNIYQ
-515 KTIDTENTEK
+515 KQIDTEKEDT
-525 DEPAEVYKNPVD
+525 AEVSKNL
-537 FYSSQ
+537 
-542 NKPVQ
+542 VQ
-547 EEENV
+547 EENI
-552 SATEEIANS
+552 STTEEAANS
-561 EKQEPK
+561 EKPEPK
-567 VEIETEKVTE
+567 AEIETEKVSE
-577 VEKPASN
+577 VVKPTSN

-619 KFIETNPKIS
+619 KFIENNPKIS

>member
-40 YLLGVHRFYNEYFPK
+40 YLLGVHRFYNENFSK

-79 NMAAVLAASA
+79 NMAAALAASA
-89 FPFKTEFTTKT
+89 FPFKTDLATKT
-100 PALQEIKVEE
+100 PKIQEVKTEAIPAPAEVKIEE
-110 TPIHTEEEV
+110 K
-119 VENTDLVVETQ
+119 TDLVTETQ
-130 SIEISEPVSFVEENT
+130 SVEISEPVFVEENK
-145 NEEQQTTNNE
+145 NEETQAVNNE
-155 TPSISDIPSVEEPQ
+155 TPSIPDVSLVEEPQ
-169 YNAPS
+169 SDVLS
-174 PERSEYEQKKLAIDE
+174 PEKTETEKTELTAAE

-200 GTATE
+200 GAATE
-205 EPSIIEKEEDVEPV
+205 EPAIAEKEEN
-219 KAIETISETEKEEIA
+219 IETTETIEIISEAEKEEIL
-234 VEEVKAEEITP
+234 VEEVKAEEIP
-245 VETVEE
+245 PIEIVEE
-251 REVEVETEPVAVE
+251 KEVEVEAEPV
-264 TEEERFSA
+264 EEERFSA

-278 STFNLKKPK
+278 DTFNLRKPK

-297 QTGFVEETSTQ
+297 QTGFVEETPAQ

-314 AKTTSESSTENEA
+314 AKTTLESSTEKEER
-327 KETTIDFYAR
+327 ETTIDFYAR

-352 FYSAKTTSESSTED
+352 FYSAKTTSESP
-366 ETKETTIDFYAQKQ
+366 A
-380 TKSIEET
+380 
-387 SVQKEDIYSS
+387 
-397 EKIAENEERE
+397 EKEERE

-437 SESSTENEARET
+437 SESSAENEERET
-449 TIDFYARKQT
+449 TIDFYA
-459 ESVEESRTQ
+459 
-468 KENYYS
+468 
-474 SESLTENET
+474 
-483 RGTNIDFYASKKTA
+483 SKKA
-497 SDTQE
+497 DSDAQE
-502 EQKSTH
+502 EQTSY
-508 SPVDIYQ
+508 SPVNIYQ
-515 KTIDTENTEK
+515 KQIDTEKEA
-525 DEPAEVYKNPVD
+525 AEVSKNL
-537 FYSSQ
+537 
-542 NKPVQ
+542 VQ
-547 EEENV
+547 EENI
-552 SATEEIANS
+552 STTEEAANS
-561 EKQEPK
+561 EKPEPK
-567 VEIETEKVTE
+567 AEIETEKVSE
-577 VEKPASN
+577 VVKPTSS

-619 KFIETNPKIS
+619 KFIENNPKIS

>member
-40 YLLGVHRFYNEYFPK
+40 YLLGVHRFYNENFSK

-79 NMAAVLAASA
+79 NMAAALVASA
-89 FPFKTEFTTKT
+89 FPFKTDLATKT
-100 PALQEIKVEE
+100 PKIQEVKTEAIPAPAEVKIEE
-110 TPIHTEEEV
+110 K
-119 VENTDLVVETQ
+119 TDLVTETQ
-130 SIEISEPVSFVEENT
+130 SVEISEPVSFVEENK
-145 NEEQQTTNNE
+145 NEEAQALNNE
-155 TPSISDIPSVEEPQ
+155 TPSIPDVSSIEEPQ
-169 YNAPS
+169 ADILS
-174 PERSEYEQKKLAIDE
+174 PEKTETEKTELTAAE
-189 YIAAEMAKLKS
+189 YIAAEMAKLKA
-200 GTATE
+200 GAATE
-205 EPSIIEKEEDVEPV
+205 EPAIAEKE
-219 KAIETISETEKEEIA
+219 KNIETTETIEIISEVEKEEIL
-234 VEEVKAEEITP
+234 VEEVKAEEISP
-245 VETVEE
+245 IEIVEE
-251 REVEVETEPVAVE
+251 KEVEAEVETEPVVE
-264 TEEERFSA
+264 EEERFSA

-278 STFNLKKPK
+278 DTFNLRKPK

-297 QTGFVEETSTQ
+297 QTGFVEETPAQ

-314 AKTTSESSTENEA
+314 AKTTSESSAEKEEKETTIDFYAKKQAESVEETPAQKENIYSSEKTVEEKTTENEE

-352 FYSAKTTSESSTED
+352 FYSAKTTSESSAEK
-366 ETKETTIDFYAQKQ
+366 EEKETTIDFY
-380 TKSIEET
+380 T
-387 SVQKEDIYSS
+387 
-397 EKIAENEERE
+397 
-407 TTIDFYARKQT
+407 RKQT

-425 AQKEDFYSAKTT
+425 AQKENIYSSEETI
-437 SESSTENEARET
+437 SESSTEKEAKET
-449 TIDFYARKQT
+449 TIDFYA
-459 ESVEESRTQ
+459 
-468 KENYYS
+468 
-474 SESLTENET
+474 
-483 RGTNIDFYASKKTA
+483 SKKA
-497 SDTQE
+497 NSDTQE
-502 EQKSTH
+502 EQTSY
-508 SPVDIYQ
+508 SPVNIYQ
-515 KTIDTENTEK
+515 KQIDTEKEA
-525 DEPAEVYKNPVD
+525 AEVSKN
-537 FYSSQ
+537 F
-542 NKPVQ
+542 VQ
-547 EEENV
+547 EENV
-552 SATEEIANS
+552 STTEEAANS
-561 EKQEPK
+561 EKPK
-567 VEIETEKVTE
+567 PKAEIGTEKVSE
-577 VEKPASN
+577 VVKPTSS

-619 KFIETNPKIS
+619 KFIENNPKIS

>member
-40 YLLGVHRFYNEYFPK
+40 YLLGVHRFYNENFSK

-79 NMAAVLAASA
+79 NMAAALAASA
-89 FPFKTEFTTKT
+89 FPFKTDLATKT
-100 PALQEIKVEE
+100 PKIQEVKTEAIPAPAEVKIEE
-110 TPIHTEEEV
+110 KT
-119 VENTDLVVETQ
+119 NLVTETQ
-130 SIEISEPVSFVEENT
+130 SVEISEPVFVEENK
-145 NEEQQTTNNE
+145 NEDQQAVNIE
-155 TPSISDIPSVEEPQ
+155 TPSIPDVSPIEEPQ
-169 YNAPS
+169 AEVLS
-174 PERSEYEQKKLAIDE
+174 PEKTETEKTELTAAE

-200 GTATE
+200 GAATE
-205 EPSIIEKEEDVEPV
+205 EPAIAEKEEN
-219 KAIETISETEKEEIA
+219 IETTETIEIISEAEKEEIL
-234 VEEVKAEEITP
+234 VEEVKAEEIP
-245 VETVEE
+245 PIEIVEE
-251 REVEVETEPVAVE
+251 KEVEVEAEPV
-264 TEEERFSA
+264 EEERFSA

-278 STFNLKKPK
+278 DTFNLRKPK

-297 QTGFVEETSTQ
+297 QTGFVEETPAQKENIYSSEETISEKPAEKEEEKETNISFYAQKQAESIEESPAQ

-314 AKTTSESSTENEA
+314 AKTTSESPAEKEERETTIDFYARKQTCFVEETPAQKENIYSSEKTVEEKTTEKEE

-352 FYSAKTTSESSTED
+352 FYSAKTTSESS
-366 ETKETTIDFYAQKQ
+366 
-380 TKSIEET
+380 
-387 SVQKEDIYSS
+387 
-397 EKIAENEERE
+397 AENEERE
-407 TTIDFYARKQT
+407 TTIDFYA
-418 SFVEETP
+418 
-425 AQKEDFYSAKTT
+425 
-437 SESSTENEARET
+437 
-449 TIDFYARKQT
+449 
-459 ESVEESRTQ
+459 
-468 KENYYS
+468 
-474 SESLTENET
+474 
-483 RGTNIDFYASKKTA
+483 SKKA
-497 SDTQE
+497 NSDTQE
-502 EQKSTH
+502 EQTSY
-508 SPVDIYQ
+508 SPVNIYQ
-515 KTIDTENTEK
+515 KQIDTEKEDT
-525 DEPAEVYKNPVD
+525 AEVSKNL
-537 FYSSQ
+537 
-542 NKPVQ
+542 VQ
-547 EEENV
+547 EENI
-552 SATEEIANS
+552 STTEEAANR
-561 EKQEPK
+561 EKPEPK
-567 VEIETEKVTE
+567 AEETEKVSE
-577 VEKPASN
+577 VVKPTSN

-619 KFIETNPKIS
+619 KFIENNPKIS

>member
-40 YLLGVHRFYNEYFPK
+40 YLLGVHRFYNEHFPK

-79 NMAAVLAASA
+79 NRAAALVEKA
-89 FPFKTEFTTKT
+89 FPFKTELTTKA
-100 PALQEIKVEE
+100 PEIQETKAVE
-110 TPIHTEEEV
+110 TPITAEEEV
-119 VENTDLVVETQ
+119 VESTELVVETQ
-130 SIEISEPVSFVEENT
+130 SVEISEPVSFVEENT
-145 NEEQQTTNNE
+145 NEEQQATNIE
-155 TPSISDIPSVEEPQ
+155 TPSIPDASPVEEPQ
-169 YNAPS
+169 YSAS
-174 PERSEYEQKKLAIDE
+174 SAEKSEYEQKKLAIDE

-200 GTATE
+200 GAAIE
-205 EPSIIEKEEDVEPV
+205 EPSTAEKEENIETT
-219 KAIETISETEKEEIA
+219 ETISEKEEVE
-234 VEEVKAEEITP
+234 VEEVKAEEISP
-245 VETVEE
+245 IEAVEE
-251 REVEVETEPVAVE
+251 KEVETEPIAVE

-297 QTGFVEETSTQ
+297 QTGYVEESSAKPVEENKIKEKTVDFYTKKQ
-308 KEDFYS
+308 AEPVEEAPAPKEDFYS
-314 AKTTSESSTENEA
+314 AKTTSESST
-327 KETTIDFYAR
+327 K
-337 KQTSFVEETPAQKED
+337 
-352 FYSAKTTSESSTED
+352 
-366 ETKETTIDFYAQKQ
+366 
-380 TKSIEET
+380 
-387 SVQKEDIYSS
+387 
-397 EKIAENEERE
+397 NEERE
-407 TTIDFYARKQT
+407 
-418 SFVEETP
+418 
-425 AQKEDFYSAKTT
+425 
-437 SESSTENEARET
+437 N

-459 ESVEESRTQ
+459 ESVEEIPVQ
-468 KENYYS
+468 KENNYS
-474 SESLTENET
+474 SEKPVSENSTENEERET
-483 RGTNIDFYASKKTA
+483 TIDFYASKKA
-497 SDTQE
+497 NSDVQE
-502 EQKSTH
+502 EQTSY
-508 SPVDIYQ
+508 SPVNIYQ
-515 KTIDTENTEK
+515 KQIDTEKEDVAKVSN
-525 DEPAEVYKNPVD
+525 N
-537 FYSSQ
+537 
-542 NKPVQ
+542 PVQ
-547 EEENV
+547 EENISTTRE
-552 SATEEIANS
+552 AANS
-561 EKQEPK
+561 KKPEPK
-567 VEIETEKVTE
+567 AEIEPEKVSE
-577 VEKPASN
+577 VVKPTSN

-619 KFIETNPKIS
+619 KFIENNPKIS

-676 KHPEKTE
+676 KHPERTE

>member
-40 YLLGVHRFYNEYFPK
+40 YLLGVHRFYNEHFPK

-79 NMAAVLAASA
+79 NMAAALAASA

-110 TPIHTEEEV
+110 TPVPAEEEV

-130 SIEISEPVSFVEENT
+130 SVEISEPVSFVEENT

-155 TPSISDIPSVEEPQ
+155 TPSIPEVSPVEEPQ

-174 PERSEYEQKKLAIDE
+174 LERSEYEQKKLAIDE

-200 GTATE
+200 GAATE
-205 EPSIIEKEEDVEPV
+205 EPSADEKEEN
-219 KAIETISETEKEEIA
+219 IETTEKISEKEEVA
-234 VEEVKAEEITP
+234 VEEVKAEEISP
-245 VETVEE
+245 IEE
-251 REVEVETEPVAVE
+251 KEVEVETEPVVE

-278 STFNLKKPK
+278 ETFNLKKPK

-297 QTGFVEETSTQ
+297 QTGYAEETSAL
-308 KEDFYS
+308 KEDYYSS
-314 AKTTSESSTENEA
+314 AKPVEENST
-327 KETTIDFYAR
+327 KETNVDFYTK
-337 KQTSFVEETPAQKED
+337 KQTEPVEEAPAQKED
-352 FYSAKTTSESSTED
+352 YYSVKPVSESSAED

-380 TKSIEET
+380 TIAET
-387 SVQKEDIYSS
+387 AVQKEDIYSS
-397 EKIAENEERE
+397 EKTAENEERE

-418 SFVEETP
+418 ESVEETP
-425 AQKEDFYSAKTT
+425 VQKEDFYSAKTT
-437 SESSTENEARET
+437 SESSTENEAR
-449 TIDFYARKQT
+449 
-459 ESVEESRTQ
+459 
-468 KENYYS
+468 
-474 SESLTENET
+474 
-483 RGTNIDFYASKKTA
+483 GTNIDFYASKIA
-497 SDTQE
+497 VSDAQE
-502 EQKSTH
+502 EQKPAH

-525 DEPAEVYKNPVD
+525 DEPVEVYKNPVD

-552 SATEEIANS
+552 SATEDVADS
-561 EKQEPK
+561 EKPKIEP
-567 VEIETEKVTE
+567 VKVTE
-577 VEKPASN
+577 VVKPASN

-619 KFIETNPKIS
+619 KFIENNPKIS

-683 EFEERIEEI
+683 EFEEKIEEI

>member
-40 YLLGVHRFYNEYFPK
+40 YLLGVHRFYNEHFPK

-79 NMAAVLAASA
+79 NRAAALVEKA
-89 FPFKTEFTTKT
+89 FPFKTELTTKAPEIQET
-100 PALQEIKVEE
+100 KVAETLIPAK
-110 TPIHTEEEV
+110 EEV
-119 VENTDLVVETQ
+119 VESTDLVVETQ
-130 SIEISEPVSFVEENT
+130 SVEISEPVSFVEENT

-155 TPSISDIPSVEEPQ
+155 TPSIPDVPSVEEPQ
-169 YNAPS
+169 YSTSS
-174 PERSEYEQKKLAIDE
+174 PEKSEYEQKKLAIDE

-205 EPSIIEKEEDVEPV
+205 EPSIVGKEEDVEPV
-219 KAIETISETEKEEIA
+219 KAVETINETEKEEIA
-234 VEEVKAEEITP
+234 VEEVKAEEISP
-245 VETVEE
+245 VEPVEK
-251 REVEVETEPVAVE
+251 EVVEIETELVVE

-287 ETTIDFYNRK
+287 ETTIDFYNKK
-297 QTGFVEETSTQ
+297 QTGYVEEISTA
-308 KEDFYS
+308 KEDYYSS
-314 AKTTSESSTENEA
+314 AKPVEEENKV
-327 KETTIDFYAR
+327 KEITVDFYTK
-337 KQTSFVEETPAQKED
+337 KQTEPVEEAPAQKED
-352 FYSAKTTSESSTED
+352 YYSVKPVSESSAED
-366 ETKETTIDFYAQKQ
+366 ETK
-380 TKSIEET
+380 
-387 SVQKEDIYSS
+387 
-397 EKIAENEERE
+397 
-407 TTIDFYARKQT
+407 
-418 SFVEETP
+418 
-425 AQKEDFYSAKTT
+425 
-437 SESSTENEARET
+437 ET

-459 ESVEESRTQ
+459 ESVEENPAQ
-468 KENYYS
+468 KEDIYS
-474 SESLTENET
+474 SEKTAENEERET
-483 RGTNIDFYASKKTA
+483 TIDFYASKKTA

-502 EQKSTH
+502 EQKPAH

-515 KTIDTENTEK
+515 KPIDTEK
-525 DEPAEVYKNPVD
+525 DEPVEVYKNPVD

-547 EEENV
+547 EEENI
-552 SATEEIANS
+552 SATEDVTDS
-561 EKQEPK
+561 EKTKPK
-567 VEIETEKVTE
+567 AETEPVKVTE

-619 KFIETNPKIS
+619 KFIENNPKIS

-676 KHPEKTE
+676 KHPERTE
-683 EFEERIEEI
+683 EYEEVIEEI

>member
-40 YLLGVHRFYNEYFPK
+40 YLLGVHRFYNENFSK

-79 NMAAVLAASA
+79 NMAAALVASA
-89 FPFKTEFTTKT
+89 FPFKTDLATKT
-100 PALQEIKVEE
+100 PKIQGVKTEAIPAPAEVKIEE
-110 TPIHTEEEV
+110 K
-119 VENTDLVVETQ
+119 TDLVTETQ
-130 SIEISEPVSFVEENT
+130 SVEISEPVSFVEENK
-145 NEEQQTTNNE
+145 NEEQQAVNIE
-155 TPSISDIPSVEEPQ
+155 TPSIPDVSPIEEPQ
-169 YNAPS
+169 ADILS
-174 PERSEYEQKKLAIDE
+174 PEKTETEKTELTAAE

-200 GTATE
+200 GAATE
-205 EPSIIEKEEDVEPV
+205 EPAIAEKEEN
-219 KAIETISETEKEEIA
+219 IETTETIEIISKAEKEEILI
-234 VEEVKAEEITP
+234 EEVKAEEISP
-245 VETVEE
+245 IEIVEE
-251 REVEVETEPVAVE
+251 KEVEVEVEVETVIE
-264 TEEERFSA
+264 EEERFSA

-278 STFNLKKPK
+278 DTFNLRKPK

-297 QTGFVEETSTQ
+297 QTGFVEETPAQ
-308 KEDFYS
+308 KENIY
-314 AKTTSESSTENEA
+314 STEKPISEKPA
-327 KETTIDFYAR
+327 EKEEEKETNISFYAQ
-337 KQTSFVEETPAQKED
+337 KQVESVEESPAQKED
-352 FYSAKTTSESSTED
+352 FYSAKTTSESST
-366 ETKETTIDFYAQKQ
+366 
-380 TKSIEET
+380 
-387 SVQKEDIYSS
+387 
-397 EKIAENEERE
+397 ENEERE

-425 AQKEDFYSAKTT
+425 AQKENIYSSEETI
-437 SESSTENEARET
+437 SESSTEKEAKET
-449 TIDFYARKQT
+449 TIDFYA
-459 ESVEESRTQ
+459 
-468 KENYYS
+468 
-474 SESLTENET
+474 
-483 RGTNIDFYASKKTA
+483 SKKA
-497 SDTQE
+497 NSDTQE
-502 EQKSTH
+502 EQASY
-508 SPVDIYQ
+508 SPVNIYQ
-515 KTIDTENTEK
+515 KQIDTEKEDT
-525 DEPAEVYKNPVD
+525 AEVSKNL
-537 FYSSQ
+537 
-542 NKPVQ
+542 VQ
-547 EEENV
+547 EENI
-552 SATEEIANS
+552 STTEEAANS
-561 EKQEPK
+561 EKPEPK
-567 VEIETEKVTE
+567 AETEKVSE
-577 VEKPASN
+577 VVKPTSN

-619 KFIETNPKIS
+619 KFIENNPKIS